1 MSAVAASLT
10 PRKAPVQARSA
21 ATIEALHIA
30 AIQVLTREGLS
41 RCTTTR
47 IAERAGMSVGMA
59 AAYFTYIL
67 TIAFCPQALG
77 LPLWNGTIITWGILI
92 GVGLIV
98 LGFVMTAVYVRRANT
113 RFDHLNQRLMEE
125 VR

>member
-1 MSAVAASLT
+1 MDVQRVQGHPAFKQLASE
-10 PRKAPVQARSA
+10 R
-21 ATIEALHIA
+21 
-30 AIQVLTREGLS
+30 TRFGV
-41 RCTTTR
+41 
-47 IAERAGMSVGMA
+47 GMSVGMA

-92 GVGLIV
+92 GVGLIA

-113 RFDHLNQRLMEE
+113 RFDHLNQRLKEE